1 MSITDVKVNKG
12 TRTLADRFAEHLE
25 TVTSP
30 SDVALLV
37 RSFELSL
44 RAANKSPK
52 TIKSYTDTVR
62 GFCMFLVEHGMP
74 TDARTLTREHVETYI
89 AVQVERFRPK
99 TASIRFGDL
108 QQFFKWAVEERE
120 IDFSP
125 MIKLTDRRRW

>member
-1 MSITDVKVNKG
+1 MSITDAEVKG
-12 TRTLADRFAEHLE
+12 GSRTLADRFAAHLE

-44 RAANKSPK
+44 RATNKSPK

-74 TDARTLTREHVETYI
+74 TNASNLTREHVETYI

-108 QQFFKWAVEERE
+108 QQFFKWAVQQSR
-120 IDFSP
+120 P
-125 MIKLTDRRRW
+125 MTVQVST